1 MAQFEANQKRIH
13 ITKLFFSNGRVEA
26 EFKTK
31 KGNSFVTDSKEDSLR
46 RNSSV
51 TKSKVCRQ
59 YSSLISQVERD
70 SKKNSVT
77 KNISSNGR
85 FKIDI
90 SVEKSGILVP

>member
-31 KGNSFVTDSKEDSLR
+31 KGNSFVTDSKEDSFR

-51 TKSKVCRQ
+51 TNSKVCRQ
-59 YSSLISQVERD
+59 YSILISQLVRD
-70 SKKNSVT
+70 SKKILSQKIFPVT
-77 KNISSNGR
+77 ADLRLIYQLK
-85 FKIDI
+85 KA
-90 SVEKSGILVP
+90 VY